1 MFPGLV
7 ENLKATRGMSEDAAD
22 STLHRVIGKLSEVA
36 SEAAHRR
43 PAMSAAAARCLGE
56 IGPCDL
62 HTLVLQPEAAVRAR
76 AKNPFQ
82 DYAGRIVE
90 MTLAYLGRYSVL
102 SRGSLCRLSL
112 TFLCPLSLLPLAKY

>member
-1 MFPGLV
+1 
-7 ENLKATRGMSEDAAD
+7 MSEDAAD

-36 SEAAHRR
+36 SEAAAHRR

-102 SRGSLCRLSL
+102 SRGSLCGLSL
-112 TFLCPLSLLPLAKY
+112 TSCVPCPCSLWPWGKCMQSTSLHISAK